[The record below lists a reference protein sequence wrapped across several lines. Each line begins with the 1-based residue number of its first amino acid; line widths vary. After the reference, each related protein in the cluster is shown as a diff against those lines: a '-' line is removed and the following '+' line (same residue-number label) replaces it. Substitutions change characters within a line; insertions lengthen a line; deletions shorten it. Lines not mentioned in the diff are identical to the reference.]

1 MTTTPAEFRCSA
13 ASLIDLES
21 MAGTAPT
28 ESTWLL
34 VEYAG
39 PWGRKAVAESRLP
52 DQIRTFLGGLD
63 GIRVQLIRRH
73 GGVSGPGVR
82 VFVVRLGDPDGTRVW
97 ATVLDR
103 VEALLDLD
111 VAALGTGAGL
121 AAYDAPLWLVCTNGR
136 RDLCCAEHGR
146 PIAAAL
152 SARWP
157 ESTWETTH
165 LGGHRFAGTM
175 LALPAGVVLGRLD
188 ADSAVPACD
197 ELTAGRVPVG
207 VVRGRAGVPGIA
219 QVADLHLRR
228 ELGLDRVDD
237 VTVRAVEGDAVTLEV
252 AGATFVVRVA
262 RTPGEPRRHSCADLK
277 LTSGDVYDVV
287 SWGRR
292 DA

>member
-52 DQIRTFLGGLD
+52 DEVRTFLGGLD
-63 GIRVQLIRRH
+63 GVRVQLIRRH

-97 ATVLDR
+97 TTVLDR

-111 VAALGTGAGL
+111 VAALGRGAGL
-121 AAYDAPLWLVCTNGR
+121 EPYDAPLWLVCTNGR

-165 LGGHRFAGTM
+165 LGGHRFAGTL

-188 ADSAVPACD
+188 ADAAVPACD
-197 ELTAGRVPVG
+197 ELGAGRLPVG
-207 VVRGRAGVPGIA
+207 AVRGRAGVPGIA

-228 ELGLDRVDD
+228 ELGVDRVDD
-237 VTVRAVEGDAVTLEV
+237 VTVRAVEGDAVTLDV
-252 AGATFVVRVA
+252 TGATYVVRVT

-277 LTSGDVYDVV
+277 LKSGDVYDVV
-287 SWGRR
+287 SWGRQ
-292 DA
+292 DG

>member
-1 MTTTPAEFRCSA
+1 
-13 ASLIDLES
+13 

-28 ESTWLL
+28 EPVWLL
-34 VEYAG
+34 VEHPG

-52 DQIRTFLGGLD
+52 DDVRTFLAGLD
-63 GIRVQLIRRH
+63 GIRVQLVRRH

-82 VFVVRLGDPDGTRVW
+82 VFVARLDDPAGPRVW
-97 ATVLDR
+97 TTVLDR

-121 AAYDAPLWLVCTNGR
+121 APYDAPLWLVCTNGR
-136 RDLCCAEHGR
+136 RDRCCAEAGR
-146 PIAAAL
+146 PIASAL

-188 ADSAVPACD
+188 VDSAIRACHD
-197 ELTAGRVPVG
+197 LEDGRLPVAAA
-207 VVRGRAGVPGIA
+207 RGRAGLPGIA
-219 QVADLHLRR
+219 QFADLHLRG

-237 VTVRAVEGDAVTLEV
+237 VTVRAVEGDAVTFGV
-252 AGATFVVRVA
+252 PGATYVVRVA
-262 RTPGEPRRHSCADLK
+262 HTEGEPRRHSCADLK
-277 LTSGDVYDVV
+277 VKAGDVYDVV
-287 SWGRR
+287 SWDRR
-292 DA
+292 DE